1 MNTLAV
7 GMSTAGLVVVMGTWF
22 AYLATIP
29 RGTVPARPIGSI
41 VLQCVGIGLAI
52 SAIVLSFLG
61 GGTSGVAV
69 FAPAAVALMMG
80 LTFFYLL
87 SLRKT
92 PIGDLRV
99 KVGDTL
105 LSFEATTSESARF
118 HTDQLAGKRIL
129 LKFFRGGW

>member
-1 MNTLAV
+1 MNTVAV
-7 GMSTAGLVVVMGTWF
+7 GLSVAGLVVVMGTWF

-41 VLQCVGIGLAI
+41 ILQCVGIGLAI
-52 SAIVLSFLG
+52 SAIVWSFLG

-69 FAPAAVALMMG
+69 FAPAVFALMMG
-80 LTFFYLL
+80 PTFFYLL

-92 PIGDLRV
+92 PIGDLQV

-105 LSFEATTSESARF
+105 LSFEASTSESARF
-118 HTDQLAGKRIL
+118 HTDELAGKRIL
-129 LKFFRGGW
+129 MKFFRGGW